1 MITILGNP
9 PTIAPCYNPMYFQV
23 SSDKTA
29 QEAFNFL
36 FDVYVNGVFVNRDR
50 LLPRPA
56 TTQAIYSPARM
67 LESYVSYDLTQNVTP
82 ETASVNSIDKYKVIF
97 GEEYIVYW
105 NYTGLVKDTIT
116 LTSYTIV
123 SSVPGNPHGYSL
135 GDDILIAQ
143 DKPFSYAKYNGVHKV
158 VAVLDEN
165 NILINVN
172 WTDPGTIL
180 YEPGRTTWA
189 DKRKTEYIGPYTN
202 SILNPTFQY
211 LGGYGS
217 GVGKNKWD
225 ATYSGSNQFKIETFN
240 RMIFDMNAVG
250 SGATMSV
257 AYLGGTFTPGKT
269 YKITFN
275 VDAITNPSSSSQ
287 YMQLNLGGT
296 LSSTS
301 VGTGTFT
308 HTMVCGGTGIL
319 SLVGYF
325 NATTAAYHGF
335 TMDSISVI
343 EESYFSGYDFN
354 AVLQYEEV
362 PTWSYLDY
370 VPTSS
375 SSKFLTKQP
384 NNVKCSLTD
393 RGSIGVLNYLTY
405 DPAVQYVGYI
415 TGTDYIGGTPRIPLP
430 IPLTMV
436 GNPTNTNEFIV
447 TLPAYPWNINQVSQA
462 MYSLDAID
470 STSGTYGLTI
480 FTANP
485 ADPSDIYAQVTETKI
500 FEIDHDC
507 TKYEP
512 VRFMFLNS
520 LGQFDYYSA
529 TLLSRTTLNTS
540 RDTMVKT
547 LSKGYVQGNRGKTV
561 INVNSQESYSVN
573 TNWISESTAQ
583 WLSYELFNSSEVY
596 ILDNT
601 DGSITPVIIDN
612 QSIEPKKRVN
622 DSLINYQFNYSKAV
636 PLNTQRN

>member
-1 MITILGNP
+1 MAITLLGNP
-9 PTIAPCYNPMYFQV
+9 PTIAPAYNPMYFQV

-67 LESYVSYDLTQNVTP
+67 LESYVSYDLTQNIVD

-123 SSVPGNPHGYSL
+123 SSVPGNPHGYSI

-143 DKPFSYAKYNGVHKV
+143 DLPFTYAKYNGVHKV
-158 VAVLDEN
+158 VDVLDEN

-189 DKRKTEYIGPYTN
+189 DKRKTVFISNETILTNGTDYSLLTEWSFFGPDGCAVEAGIFIDNTITLNVPDVSCGSALQVVTYNPALIYNFIPGRTYTVTYTITAN
-202 SILNPTFQY
+202 DP
-211 LGGYGS
+211 S
-217 GVGKNKWD
+217 GEGWNV
-225 ATYSGSNQFKIETFN
+225 YSDI
-240 RMIFDMNAVG
+240 
-250 SGATMSV
+250 
-257 AYLGGTFTPGKT
+257 GGTSVVH
-269 YKITFN
+269 N
-275 VDAITNPSSSSQ
+275 VDGTYTDTIICGGDTTGLKFG
-287 YMQLNLGGT
+287 LNLTNADTGGFGAHNLKVSDLT
-296 LSSTS
+296 VEL
-301 VGTGTFT
+301 
-308 HTMVCGGTGIL
+308 L
-319 SLVGYF
+319 P
-325 NATTAAYHGF
+325 
-335 TMDSISVI
+335 
-343 EESYFSGYDFN
+343 ESFEAYDFN

-362 PTWSYLDY
+362 PTWSSATYDL
-370 VPTSS
+370 TSS
-375 SSKFLTKQP
+375 TSKFLTKQP
-384 NNVKCSLTD
+384 NSLKCSLTD
-393 RGSIGVLNYLTY
+393 RGSIAVLNKEPIGSIKFLYVSLTS
-405 DPAVQYVGYI
+405 GIFI
-415 TGTDYIGGTPRIPLP
+415 TVYPLP
-430 IPLTMV
+430 IPTI
-436 GNPTNTNEFIV
+436 GTASSTNEYIM
-447 TLPAYPWNINQVSQA
+447 TLPAFPWNINQWSQTVYA
-462 MYSLDAID
+462 ADIID
-470 STSGTYGLTI
+470 SSISQYTINIGLWDGTPLSESIT
-480 FTANP
+480 F
-485 ADPSDIYAQVTETKI
+485 V
-500 FEIDHDC
+500 IDDC

-540 RDTMVKT
+540 RDSFVKT
-547 LSKGYVQGNRGKTV
+547 LSMGYTQGDRGKTV